1 MSVYQIP
8 QSTFPYGEGPA
19 PSLYTQAFGG
29 DNVLRDQ
36 SMSTHT
42 PAPRPPNQAAFTSY
56 YPAGGLLAN
65 RTSGTG
71 ALGPHSDPARRARQ
85 HSCSRPAPAIPAHPA
100 WGPMGRL
107 SRLDAMHF
115 AGHRPAGSVEK
126 GTSLHL
132 ETPTP
137 QMVFVLSSYRHAS
150 GTLDA
155 LADRRCRQGDGASRN
170 FCIICTFRGQINP
183 QALYFIL
190 RRPRRYHWLAR
201 GCVVH
206 LSWGVAGASPAP
218 ATDGPRGAVRAAGRP
233 LHCRHAG
240 RPVDAILRAAV
251 DPA

>member
-1 MSVYQIP
+1 M
-8 QSTFPYGEGPA
+8 
-19 PSLYTQAFGG
+19 
-29 DNVLRDQ
+29 
-36 SMSTHT
+36 
-42 PAPRPPNQAAFTSY
+42 
-56 YPAGGLLAN
+56 AN

-206 LSWGVAGASPAP
+206 LSWGVAGASAAP
-218 ATDGPRGAVRAAGRP
+218 ATDGPRSAVRAAERPCSGRDLGARSSTTIEGGHTEHAPWLHADRVARRDRDHRDPRRHP
-233 LHCRHAG
+233 LPCLCPSTRAG
-240 RPVDAILRAAV
+240 KADRLPPVSYTHLPLPTISSV
-251 DPA
+251 